1 MVLSSSQDGVRPPDS
16 HLGRWST
23 PGFLQRSFRKP
34 VHEFKKFDV
43 TFSTSDDL
51 PGNNLHEKRNAVYNF
66 LRSINAIHKDEEVK
80 DVIKRMK
87 LGFNKFKEQV
97 VIECVSEEKADQVY
111 RPLCNVPATP
121 RNGALRVTHVDA
133 NYFKDDKIPIYIS
146 WVRAS
151 IDIKR
156 YIIDGFLSNYG
167 EVLSDRPVV
176 DQHGVETFEH
186 VFMMW
191 EKEVLENPPPNFLWL
206 GRNKLKVRFRGQ
218 VETCWICDAEG
229 HKAFECPRHP
239 AP

>member
-16 HLGRWST
+16 HLGQWST

-133 NYFKDDKIPIYIS
+133 NYFKDDNSYL
-146 WVRAS
+146 
-151 IDIKR
+151 
-156 YIIDGFLSNYG
+156 YFLG
-167 EVLSDRPVV
+167 ACLS
-176 DQHGVETFEH
+176 
-186 VFMMW
+186 
-191 EKEVLENPPPNFLWL
+191 
-206 GRNKLKVRFRGQ
+206 
-218 VETCWICDAEG
+218 
-229 HKAFECPRHP
+229 
-239 AP
+239 